1 MSTAAEPAA
10 EPSTNQAADDS
21 SAAAATPLLPVEL
34 LTSIVEFS
42 TFAEVHAVPRCVSRE
57 WRAAVRRATTHGR
70 WKPVKFV
77 ADQGE
82 ALCRAD
88 AVPAAS
94 RDIFCAAW
102 AADPDE
108 AFRLCLTWT
117 VDEHP
122 EEIDDCGYPKLV
134 FKPER
139 AARFL
144 AVVEP
149 TMDGLGRIMALCE
162 RAHRFTYAGRK
173 MEAAMPRDMYHDIE
187 DAIKHIMDV
196 SVVNSVTRVIGVWAR
211 KIRPIIFK
219 EELLNGLAAAL
230 ESWTDPAVAAHFAA
244 SFLPEDSEERASI
257 VAKAKEISRGW
268 EDRDKAADFAAAAFT
283 VEFEDR
289 QKRLRT
295 GRSDEWEGLFER
307 EYSPHSS
314 TKKQGTVD
322 PVNIEFW
329 ANLAPVAA
337 ELDEKLD
344 LVGNIDE
351 QSPEWIG
358 YIVKGFYS
366 QIAEMTMRPGDF
378 Y

>member
-34 LTSIVEFS
+34 LTSVVEFS
-42 TFAEVHAVPRCVSRE
+42 TFAEVHAAPRCVSRE

-82 ALCRAD
+82 ALCRAG

-94 RDIFCAAW
+94 CDIFRAAW

-134 FKPER
+134 FSPER

-149 TMDGLGRIMALCE
+149 TGDGLGRIMALCE
-162 RAHRFTYAGRK
+162 RAHRFTYAGRR

-196 SVVNSVTRVIGVWAR
+196 SVEDSVTKVIGVWALGAPSGNTGSLSSR
-211 KIRPIIFK
+211 VA

-314 TKKQGTVD
+314 TKKQSAVD
-322 PVNIEFW
+322 PEQSEFW
-329 ANLAPVAA
+329 DNLAPVVA
-337 ELDEKLD
+337 ELDETLHLGWERGIED
-344 LVGNIDE
+344 
-351 QSPEWIG
+351 
-358 YIVKGFYS
+358 YYS
-366 QIAEMTMRPGDF
+366 RIAEMTMRPGDF

>member
-1 MSTAAEPAA
+1 MSTAAEEVTNKAGAA
-10 EPSTNQAADDS
+10 EELTNA
-21 SAAAATPLLPVEL
+21 PLLPPEL
-34 LTSIVEFS
+34 LTSVVEFS
-42 TFAEVHAVPRCVSRE
+42 TFAEVHAAPRCVSRE

-82 ALCRAD
+82 ALCRAG

-94 RDIFCAAW
+94 CDIFRAAW

-117 VDEHP
+117 VDVDP
-122 EEIDDCGYPKLV
+122 EETEDPDYPKHV
-134 FKPER
+134 FTPVR

-149 TMDGLGRIMALCE
+149 TIDGLGRIMALCE

-173 MEAAMPRDMYHDIE
+173 IEAAMPREMYHDIE
-187 DAIKHIMDV
+187 DYIADQIIGF
-196 SVVNSVTRVIGVWAR
+196 SVENSAFKVISAWSRERTQRPGLHTRGEISTVLLQRWSPGR
-211 KIRPIIFK
+211 IR
-219 EELLNGLAAAL
+219 LRGAAAGF
-230 ESWTDPAVAAHFAA
+230 SRK
-244 SFLPEDSEERASI
+244 PEARASI
-257 VAKAKEISRGW
+257 DTAQPISRRW

-283 VEFEDR
+283 VQFEDR

-295 GRSDEWEGLFER
+295 GQSDEWEGLFER
-307 EYSPHSS
+307 EYSPYSS
-314 TKKQGTVD
+314 TKKQSAVD
-322 PVNIEFW
+322 PDQDEFW
-329 ANLAPVAA
+329 ANLAPVVA
-337 ELDEKLD
+337 ELDETLHLAGARD
-344 LVGNIDE
+344 DPQL
-351 QSPEWIG
+351 
-358 YIVKGFYS
+358 YYS

>member
-1 MSTAAEPAA
+1 MEDST
-10 EPSTNQAADDS
+10 TNKATDS
-21 SAAAATPLLPVEL
+21 PAAAATPLLPAEL
-34 LTSIVEFS
+34 LTSVMEFS
-42 TFAEVHAVPRCVSRE
+42 TFAEVHAAPRCVSRE

-134 FKPER
+134 FTPER

-149 TMDGLGRIMALCE
+149 TGDGLPRIMALCE
-162 RAHRFTYAGRK
+162 RAYRFTYAGRR

-196 SVVNSVTRVIGVWAR
+196 SVEDSVTKVIGVWALGAPSGNTGSLSSR
-211 KIRPIIFK
+211 VAEK
-219 EELLNGLAAAL
+219 LLNGLAAAL

-257 VAKAKEISRGW
+257 VAKAKELSRGW

-314 TKKQGTVD
+314 TKKQSAVD
-322 PVNIEFW
+322 PEQSEFW
-329 ANLAPVAA
+329 DNLAPVVA
-337 ELDEKLD
+337 ELDETLHLGWKRGIED
-344 LVGNIDE
+344 
-351 QSPEWIG
+351 
-358 YIVKGFYS
+358 YYS
-366 QIAEMTMRPGDF
+366 RIAEMTMRPGDF

>member
-1 MSTAAEPAA
+1 MSTAAEEVTNKAGAA
-10 EPSTNQAADDS
+10 EELTNA
-21 SAAAATPLLPVEL
+21 PLLPPEL
-34 LTSIVEFS
+34 LTSVVEFS
-42 TFAEVHAVPRCVSRE
+42 TFAEVHAAPRCVSRE

-82 ALCRAD
+82 ALCRAG

-94 RDIFCAAW
+94 CDIFRAAW

-117 VDEHP
+117 VDVDP
-122 EEIDDCGYPKLV
+122 EETEDPDYPKHV
-134 FKPER
+134 FTPVR

-149 TMDGLGRIMALCE
+149 TIDGLGRIMALCE

-173 MEAAMPRDMYHDIE
+173 IEAAMPREMYHDVE
-187 DAIKHIMDV
+187 DYIADQIIGF
-196 SVVNSVTRVIGVWAR
+196 SVENSAFKVISAWSRERTQRPGLHTRGEI
-211 KIRPIIFK
+211 
-219 EELLNGLAAAL
+219 LNGLAAAL
-230 ESWTDPAVAAHFAA
+230 ESWADPAAAAHFAA
-244 SFLPEDSEERASI
+244 GFFPESSEARASI
-257 VAKAKEISRGW
+257 DTAQQISRRW

-283 VEFEDR
+283 VQFEDR

-295 GRSDEWEGLFER
+295 GQSDEWEGLFER
-307 EYSPHSS
+307 EYSPYSS
-314 TKKQGTVD
+314 TKKQSAVD
-322 PVNIEFW
+322 PDQDEFW
-329 ANLAPVAA
+329 ANLAPVVA
-337 ELDEKLD
+337 ELDETLHLAGARD
-344 LVGNIDE
+344 DPQL
-351 QSPEWIG
+351 
-358 YIVKGFYS
+358 YYS